1 MRILLDTNILTRS
14 ASPSHPQ
21 HALALASVSALRARG
36 DEFFLLPQ
44 NLYEFWVVATRP
56 PGENGLGLDPQA
68 AAESLKLLKRSF
80 TVLDETPQILPAW
93 EALVVRGNAKG
104 KAAHDARLV
113 AGMNVNGIEG
123 ILTFN
128 DEHFARYSGIV
139 VLTPAGVAPSSGRK
153 P

>member
-14 ASPSHPQ
+14 ASPAAAQ
-21 HALALASVSALRARG
+21 HGIALASVAFLRGRG
-36 DEFFLLPQ
+36 DTLFLLPQ

-56 PGENGLGLDPQA
+56 PGENGLGLSPQE

-80 TVLDETPQILPAW
+80 TVLDESPRTLSTW
-93 EALVVRGNAKG
+93 EALVVQTNARG

-113 AGMNVNGIEG
+113 AGMHVNGIEG

-128 DEHFARYSGIV
+128 DEHFARYTSIV
-139 VLTPAGVAPSSGRK
+139 VLTPAGVTRNSGRE